1 MSDGVKDYSSV
12 PEGGNSHYNGVTS
25 MHGKN
30 TTEQYRQIPKYSEP
44 GKAGGGLEGAHR
56 NTQKGP

>member
-1 MSDGVKDYSSV
+1 MSDVKDYSSE
-12 PEGGNSHYNGVTS
+12 PEGGNSHYNGVPS

-30 TTEQYRQIPKYSEP
+30 VMNQMRQQPNYCDP
-44 GKAGGGLEGAHR
+44 GKADGEMKGEKR